1 MAETPWISP
10 FKIEPESDK
19 DYLAVI
25 TYLPIKSYLNFS
37 AFFKDVGEIQKQLQK
52 SYGLVGFKL
61 RADILSKKTYT
72 LSVWEDTKSL
82 KKFITSG
89 AHGELMS
96 KPPDYL
102 VVDRK
107 FVTVFI
113 KGRDFPPS
121 RDGAFKM
128 LKEHLSKHLRRS

>member
-37 AFFKDVGEIQKQLQK
+37 TFFKDVGKIQDQLQK

-72 LSVWEDTKSL
+72 LSVWEDSKSL
-82 KKFITSG
+82 KKFLTSG
-89 AHGELMS
+89 AHGQIMTE
-96 KPPDYL
+96 PPDYL
-102 VVDRK
+102 GSDRK

-113 KGRDFPPS
+113 KGQDFPPS
-121 RDGAFKM
+121 WDWAMKM
-128 LKEHLSKHLRRS
+128 LKEN